1 MNPRWFGGLV
11 ALSVFVADQ
20 SAKIAVLSGSG
31 WSARNSTPL
40 APFLDLALRW
50 NRGISFSLF
59 AQNSATGHMI
69 LLGLTIGVAA
79 LLVWW
84 LSNCRTI
91 LAAAGLGAIIGGAL
105 GNAFDR
111 LVHGAVVDF
120 LDLHPFGR
128 HLFVFNLADAA
139 INVGVA
145 LLVIDL
151 MAGSRGAD
159 GGRAAPS
166 HRAEK

>member
-1 MNPRWFGGLV
+1 VNPRWVGGVV

-20 SAKIAVLSGSG
+20 AAKIAVLTSSGASV
-31 WSARNSTPL
+31 RNSTPVF
-40 APFLDLALRW
+40 PFLDLALRW

-59 AQNSATGHMI
+59 VQNSTAGHMA
-69 LLGLTIGVAA
+69 LLGLTAAAVA

-111 LVHGAVVDF
+111 LFHGAVVDF
-120 LDLHPFGR
+120 LDLHPFGQ

-139 INVGVA
+139 INIGVA
-145 LLVIDL
+145 LLMIDL
-151 MAGSRGAD
+151 MFGRRGAD
-159 GGRAAPS
+159 GRTPS
-166 HRAEK
+166 VSQRAEK

>member
-1 MNPRWFGGLV
+1 VNPRWVGGVV
-11 ALSVFVADQ
+11 AFSVFAADQ
-20 SAKIAVLSGSG
+20 TAKITVLMSSGVST
-31 WSARNSTPL
+31 RTSTPVL
-40 APFLDLALRW
+40 PFLDLALRW

-59 AQNSATGHMI
+59 VEDSTAGHMA
-69 LLGLTIGVAA
+69 LLGLTTASVA

-84 LSNCRTI
+84 LSNCHTI

-120 LDLHPFGR
+120 LDLHLLGQ

-139 INVGVA
+139 INIGVS

-151 MAGSRGAD
+151 MFGSRRAD
-159 GGRAAPS
+159 GGTPAAS
-166 HRAEK
+166 QRAEK